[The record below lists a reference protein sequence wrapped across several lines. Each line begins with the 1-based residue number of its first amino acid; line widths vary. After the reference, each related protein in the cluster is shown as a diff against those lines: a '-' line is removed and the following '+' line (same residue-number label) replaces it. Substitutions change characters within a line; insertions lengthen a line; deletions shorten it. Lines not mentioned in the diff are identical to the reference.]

1 VTVEKGVVLMPYDTF
16 GASGRRHR
24 RRRKLG
30 PDARCMGCGA
40 SNPTI
45 LIRVKRTLFEHHHPL
60 GEAHEPALTVPL
72 CKNCHAI
79 LSAAQ
84 VDDGV
89 PLDPQPTVL
98 ERLVAVFQAFVSFLG
113 ALAQILLEWAL
124 RGLRFIVGLDVDY
137 EGWRTKSWA
146 I

>member
-1 VTVEKGVVLMPYDTF
+1 MTRMSYDPL
-16 GASGRRHR
+16 GSSSRKYR

-30 PDARCMGCGA
+30 PDARCIGCGT

-60 GEAHEPALTVPL
+60 GEQHAPEFTVAV
-72 CKNCHAI
+72 CRNCHAR

-98 ERLVAVFQAFVSFLG
+98 ERLVAIFQAFVSFLQ
-113 ALAQILLEWAL
+113 ALAEILLEWAL
-124 RGLRFIVGLDVDY
+124 KGRRTIEGLDTDY
-137 EGWRTKSWA
+137 PNWRTQPWA
-146 I
+146 V